1 MLFLLIATPNPNLRL
16 LFYGVMTVMT
26 SPSSFYRWKSTP
38 KCGSCRG
45 GAFDGTYYYFW
56 DYNGYVN
63 IALHMQQ
70 RRKQP
75 HNTQFWFL
83 SFLLLAKCASA
94 AHHAS
99 PALMASSCCTT
110 KCRPNYVRQY
120 RKDESWTG
128 LQWQSF
134 PSGDGLGMTFSK
146 EHCAL
151 FLNDRA
157 RIWKM
162 KGTGCPVIT
171 TTTVSTTTT
180 TSVTTIT
187 TTTTPTT
194 PTKEGNNDI
203 SARLDEVAADVTNL
217 NAALDTKASADSMVT
232 KLDEQSAAFDA
243 QIKALTEAFDLK
255 LQAQDKALT
264 ESFELK
270 LQAQEQTMNR
280 LKAELQEQ
288 QDTTPCAK
296 FGIEANSDG
305 VAVCTMQVDAI
316 KSLRDNW
323 K

>member
-1 MLFLLIATPNPNLRL
+1 MNPGPQYGVPLTAPLVTGSAARTLIASGWVACSK
-16 LFYGVMTVMT
+16 LFATN
-26 SPSSFYRWKSTP
+26 R
-38 KCGSCRG
+38 SCADVCMYDDITG
-45 GAFDGTYYYFW
+45 
-56 DYNGYVN
+56 
-63 IALHMQQ
+63 
-70 RRKQP
+70 
-75 HNTQFWFL
+75 
-83 SFLLLAKCASA
+83 
-94 AHHAS
+94 
-99 PALMASSCCTT
+99 
-110 KCRPNYVRQY
+110 PNYLRQY
-120 RKDESWTG
+120 KADESYTG
-128 LQWQSF
+128 VRWQTF

-146 EHCAL
+146 VHCAI

-157 RIWKM
+157 RIWKFQ
-162 KGTGCPVIT
+162 GIGCPVIT
-171 TTTVSTTTT
+171 TTTVTATTTT
-180 TSVTTIT
+180 TATIT
-187 TTTTPTT
+187 TTTTTTTLTT

-316 KSLRDNW
+316 KGLRDN
-323 K
+323 